1 MQTEVLVGIIVAY
14 LLVYSYLFTPN
25 TEFICVFLLIVMHL
39 STLIAMAT
47 DKNIDKSTTLSSIVD
62 KRFLGDAAADVPLR
76 VICMLALALQ
86 LVASIV
92 LGNIY
97 GKLCYYQ
104 SASGATNGHT
114 LVDLETDQN
123 RIDKRTVFQLMIVE
137 TCVILVL
144 IVLTSPMVEVK
155 RWVENH
161 SKVEVKSW
169 VENHSNVMILG
180 ILYAF
185 AGASFCIYMANDL
198 GVRLSNLYP
207 DLAM

>member
-1 MQTEVLVGIIVAY
+1 MGIIVAY

-47 DKNIDKSTTLSSIVD
+47 DKNVENSVKLSSIVD
-62 KRFLGDAAADVPLR
+62 KRFLDFLDDAADVPLR

-104 SASGATNGHT
+104 SAFGATNGHT
-114 LVDLETDQN
+114 LVDLETAQN
-123 RIDKRTVFQLMIVE
+123 RTDKRTVFQLMIGE
-137 TCVILVL
+137 TCVILAL
-144 IVLTSPMVEVK
+144 IVLTSPIVEVK
-155 RWVENH
+155 RWVEHHTNL
-161 SKVEVKSW
+161 
-169 VENHSNVMILG
+169 MTLG
-180 ILYAF
+180 ILYALG
-185 AGASFCIYMANDL
+185 GASLCIYMASDL

-207 DLAM
+207 DLAMQVTT